1 MPCASDQ
8 LPHKQLTTKTRV
20 FVCDRANAGSYD
32 NILSSSFDNRQNDR
46 LVYCKTYI
54 EVNKVTHL
62 PLTDSLLP
70 NDLRNVISLFEE
82 AVSGSYKQGD
92 LWILLNKINSVFIWP
107 SEPVSQSRLSYL
119 RDFKSMTYMPRCVL
133 GPCTPLNET
142 QTFSLN

>member
-92 LWILLNKINSVFIWP
+92 LWILLNQFCFSNYSNFLKIFKLI
-107 SEPVSQSRLSYL
+107 QYL
-119 RDFKSMTYMPRCVL
+119 FGQVNLFHKA
-133 GPCTPLNET
+133 G
-142 QTFSLN
+142 